1 MVSTWKESTNLDVFT
16 VKLWKLRA
24 LFLKWC
30 PVTDD
35 TVTCGGR
42 KMWKLSVVLG
52 SVRECTVRLVNC
64 WLFACPAFM
73 LCRKKKSEGKI
84 IRTFIFKKGL
94 NYTVK
99 PHYSRI
105 PYLTIFLLV
114 QIYCNCIPRT
124 FQILFNLILRCIHA
138 GLQLL
143 GSCLDATPLTL
154 SRLGCQRAP
163 CKQAFCSLSQLSFS
177 PPCC

>member
-1 MVSTWKESTNLDVFT
+1 MFLLWSYESSGRCSWNGAQWLMT
-16 VKLWKLRA
+16 LWHVGSGK
-24 LFLKWC
+24 
-30 PVTDD
+30 
-35 TVTCGGR
+35 CGNCR
-42 KMWKLSVVLG
+42 LSWAQW
-52 SVRECTVRLVNC
+52 ECTVHLVNC
-64 WLFACPAFM
+64 WLFSCPAFI
-73 LCRKKKSEGKI
+73 LCRKRKSEGKI
-84 IRTFIFKKGL
+84 IRIFIFKKGL

-105 PYLTIFLLV
+105 PYLTILLLV
-114 QIYCNCIPRT
+114 QIYCNCIPWT
-124 FQILFNLILRCIHA
+124 FQILFNVILRCLYA

-154 SRLGCQRAP
+154 SRLGCHHVP

>member
-1 MVSTWKESTNLDVFT
+1 MLLLWSYESYGHCD
-16 VKLWKLRA
+16 W
-24 LFLKWC
+24 
-30 PVTDD
+30 D
-35 TVTCGGR
+35 TVTCGDR

-84 IRTFIFKKGL
+84 IKIFIFKKGL

-99 PHYSRI
+99 PHYSWI
-105 PYLTIFLLV
+105 PSLIILLLV
-114 QIYCNCIPRT
+114 QIYCNCNMK
-124 FQILFNLILRCIHA
+124 FQMLFNVILGRIHA

-154 SRLGCQRAP
+154 IRLGCQPAP
-163 CKQAFCSLSQLSFS
+163 CKQAFCSLPQLTFS